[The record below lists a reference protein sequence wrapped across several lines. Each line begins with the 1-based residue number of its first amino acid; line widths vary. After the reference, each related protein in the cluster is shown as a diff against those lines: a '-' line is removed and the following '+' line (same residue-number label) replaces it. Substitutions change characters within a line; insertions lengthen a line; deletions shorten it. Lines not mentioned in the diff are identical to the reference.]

1 MKNKVKYSNEK
12 YIGLGAVPIGIGALI
27 KGWNIPEERYLDETC
42 LPVVNFRAM
51 TEACPHDCFHCFT
64 DKKKRTLTFEQIK
77 KIIDEL
83 EKEKTYTIDFVGEGE
98 PTIDENLFEILE
110 YVVAKK
116 INVVIYTDVATK
128 LNDKEFVKKLYDLGV
143 SISPKCDSLFNSEYQ
158 NFVVGD
164 KTNTYFDKRNSAIQ
178 NLIDFGFNKISQDG
192 TTRMGFNM
200 VISKKNFSEIEKT
213 LRYCRDNNFWIMF
226 SFYLPSG
233 RSGAEDFDNSL
244 DLSLDEK
251 KGIVNLINSIDQEY
265 GFKHNKWNNLL
276 TTRCIE
282 FIHIYGDGRVS
293 PCAGNEKVFGNL
305 LEEPLKIIKQ
315 RILNYYPNLHP
326 LKFDGFCPYREKINE
341 EVN

>member
-1 MKNKVKYSNEK
+1 M
-12 YIGLGAVPIGIGALI
+12 
-27 KGWNIPEERYLDETC
+27 
-42 LPVVNFRAM
+42 
-51 TEACPHDCFHCFT
+51 
-64 DKKKRTLTFEQIK
+64 
-77 KIIDEL
+77 
-83 EKEKTYTIDFVGEGE
+83 
-98 PTIDENLFEILE
+98 
-110 YVVAKK
+110 
-116 INVVIYTDVATK
+116 
-128 LNDKEFVKKLYDLGV
+128 
-143 SISPKCDSLFNSEYQ
+143 
-158 NFVVGD
+158 GD

-200 VISKKNFSEIEKT
+200 VISKKNFNEIEKT

-251 KGIVNLINSIDQEY
+251 KDIVNLINSIDQEY